1 MLSRL
6 DGRRLALLG
15 RMAEL
20 GDFEEAEHR
29 EAGRVAAASCDV
41 LVTVGPVCLAL
52 AAAAREAGHR
62 DVRWFET
69 KEAAAEDLARELRAG
84 DTILVKA
91 SRGEA
96 FEIILPK
103 LGVAE

>member
-1 MLSRL
+1 
-6 DGRRLALLG
+6 
-15 RMAEL
+15 MAEL

-29 EAGRVAAASCDV
+29 EAGRVAANACDV
-41 LVTVGPVCLAL
+41 LMTVGPVCLAL
-52 AAAAREAGHR
+52 ADAARVAGHP

-69 KEAAAEDLARELRAG
+69 KEAAAEELARELRSG
-84 DTILVKA
+84 DTVLVKA

-96 FEIILPK
+96 FETILAQ